1 MSHAILSAPG
11 ALAALV
17 LGLAATSAHATD
29 CKAVH
34 AELIE
39 MGATT
44 ECDPGET
51 SCFLGVIQGNHGLV
65 GTTHFKADG
74 WTPDPIPTS
83 PGSFPYSGLFE
94 YRLAGGT
101 LLMRE
106 TGVTVPGIVTAH
118 HRVQSATGDFEG
130 ASGDFFVY
138 GTRANGVIT
147 TRVDGT
153 LCFD

>member
-1 MSHAILSAPG
+1 MSHAIPSAPR

-17 LGLAATSAHATD
+17 LGIAAMSANAAD

-51 SCFLGVIQGNHGLV
+51 SCFIGVVQGNHGLV
-65 GTTHFKADG
+65 GTTHFKADS
-74 WTPDPIPTS
+74 WTTPIPTS

-118 HRVQSATGDFEG
+118 HRIQSATGDFEG
-130 ASGDFFVY
+130 ATGDFFVY

>member
-1 MSHAILSAPG
+1 MSHATSFATG
-11 ALAALV
+11 ALALALFA
-17 LGLAATSAHATD
+17 LPAHATD

-74 WTPDPIPTS
+74 WTSAIPTS
-83 PGSFPYSGLFE
+83 PGSFPYSGVFE
-94 YRLAGGT
+94 YRLQGGT
-101 LLMRE
+101 LRMRE

-118 HRVQSATGDFEG
+118 HRVIGATGAFAG
-130 ASGDFFVY
+130 VTGDLFVY

-153 LCFD
+153 LCFE

>member
-1 MSHAILSAPG
+1 MSHAILSAPR
-11 ALAALV
+11 AFVALV
-17 LGLAATSAHATD
+17 LGVAAISANAAD

-51 SCFLGVIQGNHGLV
+51 SCFIGVVQGNHGLV
-65 GTTHFKADG
+65 GTTHFKADS
-74 WTPDPIPTS
+74 WTTPIPTS

-101 LLMRE
+101 LRMRE

-118 HRVQSATGDFEG
+118 HRIQSATGDFEG
-130 ASGDFFVY
+130 ATGDFFVY
-138 GTRANGVIT
+138 GTRASGVIT

>member
-1 MSHAILSAPG
+1 MSHATFAPMC
-11 ALAALV
+11 ALAALAF
-17 LGLAATSAHATD
+17 GFAAPSAHATD

-39 MGATT
+39 TSATT
-44 ECDPGET
+44 GCDPGET

-74 WTPDPIPTS
+74 WTSAIPTS
-83 PGSFPYSGLFE
+83 PGSFPYSGVFE
-94 YRLAGGT
+94 YRLESGT
-101 LLMRE
+101 IRMRE

-118 HRVQSATGDFEG
+118 HRVIGATGAFEG

-138 GTRANGVIT
+138 GTRGGGIIT
-147 TRVDGT
+147 TQVSGQ
-153 LCFD
+153 LCFQ

>member
-1 MSHAILSAPG
+1 MSHAKLSAPG

-17 LGLAATSAHATD
+17 IGIAAMPAHATD
-29 CKAVH
+29 CKAIH

-44 ECDPGET
+44 ECDPGES
-51 SCFLGVIQGNHGLV
+51 SCFLGVVQGNHGLV
-65 GTTHFKADG
+65 GTTHFKADS
-74 WTPDPIPTS
+74 WTTPIPTS

-101 LLMRE
+101 LLLRE

-118 HRVQSATGDFEG
+118 QRVQSASGDFEG
-130 ASGDFFVY
+130 ATGDFFVY

-153 LCFD
+153 LCFE

>member
-1 MSHAILSAPG
+1 MSHATRTAIL
-11 ALAALV
+11 ALALGVAALP
-17 LGLAATSAHATD
+17 AHATD

-39 MGATT
+39 MSATT

-51 SCFLGVIQGNHGLV
+51 SCFLGVIQGNHGLI

-74 WTPDPIPTS
+74 WTTAIPTS

-94 YRLAGGT
+94 YRLQGGT
-101 LLMRE
+101 IKMRE

-118 HRVQSATGDFEG
+118 HRIIDATGDFAG
-130 ASGDFFVY
+130 ATGDFFVY
-138 GTRANGVIT
+138 GTRASGVIT

-153 LCFD
+153 FCFD

>member
-1 MSHAILSAPG
+1 MSHATSLATG
-11 ALAALV
+11 ALALAL
-17 LGLAATSAHATD
+17 SALPVHATD

-51 SCFLGVIQGNHGLV
+51 SCFLGVIQGNHGLI

-74 WTPDPIPTS
+74 WTSAIPTS
-83 PGSFPYSGLFE
+83 PGSFPYSGVFE
-94 YRLAGGT
+94 YRLQGGT
-101 LLMRE
+101 IRMRE
-106 TGVTVPGIVTAH
+106 TGVTVPGVVTAH
-118 HRVQSATGDFEG
+118 HRVIDASGAFAGVTGDV
-130 ASGDFFVY
+130 FVY

-147 TRVDGT
+147 TQVDGT
-153 LCFD
+153 LCFE

>member
-1 MSHAILSAPG
+1 MSHAIPSVPG

-17 LGLAATSAHATD
+17 LVLAAMPANATD

-51 SCFLGVIQGNHGLV
+51 SCFIGVVQGNHGLV
-65 GTTHFKADG
+65 GTTHFKADS
-74 WTPDPIPTS
+74 WTTPIPTS

-118 HRVQSATGDFEG
+118 HRIQSATGDFEG
-130 ASGDFFVY
+130 ATGDFFVY
-138 GTRANGVIT
+138 GTRASGVIT